1 MQDVKNTISST
12 ITVAPVAMTNG
23 TAASLTT
30 TGLGADLAGFAGA
43 CVIVATG
50 VVTDG
55 THTVEVQ
62 DSADN
67 TTFAAV
73 SDTLLTGTEPAIVA
87 ADDATTFEIGYQ
99 GVKRYLRANI
109 VTTGATT
116 GAVIGAIVVRTGGRK
131 QPI

>member
-1 MQDVKNTISST
+1 MQDVKNSISSA
-12 ITVAPVAMTNG
+12 ITVAPVVRTDG
-23 TAASLTT
+23 TV
-30 TGLGADLAGFAGA
+30 TGAGVDLLGFAGA
-43 CVIVATG
+43 CLVVSTG

-67 TTFAAV
+67 STFVAV
-73 SDTLLTGTEPAIVA
+73 ADAYLTGAEPAIVA
-87 ADDATTFEIGYQ
+87 ADDATVYEIGYQ
-99 GVKRYLRANI
+99 GTKRYLRAVI

-116 GAVIGAIVVRTGGRK
+116 GAVVSAVVIRTGGRK